1 MKGQFQESKETEII
15 NIIKIWLVKTKE
27 RLKNTKVSCAN
38 LFEQYNSADIISEG

>member
-27 RLKNTKVSCAN
+27 RLKNTKKGRQEN
-38 LFEQYNSADIISEG
+38 IET